1 MVPRGLTPV
10 ALQVLPDG
18 LVVPPLPYLAGLAVA
33 LALVGGGLYS
43 QRPPVTRR
51 VVVAFGPWMVTGAAL
66 HAFYQLGGAP
76 TTVAPLLSAPTVYAT
91 TFLLAGGVWALVVTL
106 DTGSVPE
113 LLGGAG
119 VVAALAASG
128 IVVQAGAAR
137 GTLSL
142 TWPVTGLLA
151 SIVLSGAVYGLLRR
165 VRPSITTATGSLGA
179 LVVFGHVLDGVS
191 TTIGV
196 DLLDTAE
203 RSPIPRAIM
212 DVAGSLPTEPVLGT
226 GWLFVLVKVG
236 VAVAVLALFVD
247 FVEEDPVQGNAA
259 LGVVA
264 AVGLGPGAHNLLLF
278 AAAGPV

>member
-18 LVVPPLPYLAGLAVA
+18 LVVPPFPYLAGLAVA
-33 LALVGGGLYS
+33 LALVGAGLYS
-43 QRPPVTRR
+43 QRPAVTRR

-66 HAFYQLGGAP
+66 HALYQLGAAP
-76 TTVAPLLSAPTVYAT
+76 DAAAPLLTAPTVYAT
-91 TFLLAGGVWALVVTL
+91 TFLLAGGVWALATVF
-106 DTGSVPE
+106 DTSAVPE

-119 VVAALAASG
+119 VLTALTASG
-128 IVVQAGAAR
+128 IVLQAGAAR

-142 TWPVTGLLA
+142 TWPAIGLLA
-151 SIVLSGAVYGLLRR
+151 SIVLSGAVYGLLRW

-203 RSPIPRAIM
+203 RSPLPRAIM
-212 DVAGSLPTEPVLGT
+212 HAAGSLPTEPVLGT
-226 GWLFVLVKVG
+226 GWLFVLVKLG
-236 VAVAVLALFVD
+236 VAVGVLALFVD